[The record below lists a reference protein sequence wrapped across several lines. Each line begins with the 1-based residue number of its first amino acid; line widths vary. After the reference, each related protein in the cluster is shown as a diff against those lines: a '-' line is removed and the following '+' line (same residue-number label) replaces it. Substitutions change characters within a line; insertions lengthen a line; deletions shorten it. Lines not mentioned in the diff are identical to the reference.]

1 MHYMELIDTHSHI
14 YDPAYAEDLPDVILR
29 ARQAGV
35 SAIIQADIDS
45 REREAM
51 LSVCAR
57 FHHPGHRSNR

>member
-1 MHYMELIDTHSHI
+1 MYYMELIDTHSHI

-45 REREAM
+45 IER
-51 LSVCAR
+51 
-57 FHHPGHRSNR
+57 